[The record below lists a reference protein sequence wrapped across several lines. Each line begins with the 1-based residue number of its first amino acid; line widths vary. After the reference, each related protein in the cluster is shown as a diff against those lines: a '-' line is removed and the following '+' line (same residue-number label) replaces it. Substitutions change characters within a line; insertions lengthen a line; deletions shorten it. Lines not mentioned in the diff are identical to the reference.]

1 MRSLKVTV
9 DTSDDVELHANRL
22 DQLASN
28 LEDAL
33 EHTERLRNRI
43 SKLRAEAD
51 AIAKQFEAL
60 NHDKPQL

>member
-1 MRSLKVTV
+1 MQSTKPTV
-9 DTSDDVELHANRL
+9 DPREDVELHVDRL

-60 NHDKPQL
+60 NHDK

>member
-1 MRSLKVTV
+1 MQSLKPIV
-9 DTSDDVELHANRL
+9 DTAVDVELHADRL

-51 AIAKQFEAL
+51 AIANQFEAL
-60 NHDKPQL
+60 TRDKRSR